1 MDDIG
6 LAVGE
11 RVRGVRGSRS
21 QQEFADHLGVSVS
34 SVRRY
39 ESGER
44 LPDAEFFLAVLLREG
59 VGADWLLTGQGL
71 RKRADY
77 DVAMNAATGFA
88 ERVTDYVVSG
98 QASRIRVDV
107 AGLEHWVSPD
117 DYRWIPV
124 LNVRVRGG
132 LGEAVQAENVI
143 GFNAYRREWLA
154 KKGLLEAQLS
164 EVTVSGDSMHP
175 ELRAGDTVLV
185 NHSENELQGGSIYVL
200 RQGEDLI
207 VKYLQKLPG
216 NRIQVVSENGT
227 AFPPFEIEPEAFES
241 GEYEIVGRVVRQGRD
256 R

>member
-1 MDDIG
+1 MSNEIEESKSFSNP
-6 LAVGE
+6 VGE
-11 RVRGVRGSRS
+11 RLKDEVQRIGGVSKAVEVVRASRATIYNWFDSGLIPATELQSLAGIGIDVIYVVTGVRS
-21 QQEFADHLGVSVS
+21 
-34 SVRRY
+34 
-39 ESGER
+39 
-44 LPDAEFFLAVLLREG
+44 AEGLA
-59 VGADWLLTGQGL
+59 GAGYL
-71 RKRADY
+71 
-77 DVAMNAATGFA
+77 
-88 ERVTDYVVSG
+88 RVTEAVMAGTFSKV
-98 QASRIRVDV
+98 RVIV
-107 AGLEHWVSPD
+107 AGQEHWVSPD

-154 KKGLLEAQLS
+154 KKNLLEAQLS